1 MMSVHRLIAK
11 RIDSYRSDSVFS
23 VQDFLD
29 IGSYGTVKKSIQ
41 RMEKADR
48 LIRILDGLY
57 AKRRISK
64 LTGEIVYPSMTS
76 VAYALA
82 RKFCWSIVPSGEHN
96 LNILR
101 LSDQMPATFEYLSDG
116 PYRSYDVNERTLTFK
131 TTKSKDIKG
140 MSQKTSLVVQ
150 ALKAIGKDAI
160 TEDDIDR
167 LKSVLSAEEKKATLE
182 EGMNATSWV
191 YECLKK
197 IGEATN
203 DQIPQQQYRRH

>member
-11 RIDSYRSDSVFS
+11 RIDSYRNESVFS
-23 VQDFLD
+23 IQDFLD
-29 IGSYGTVKKSIQ
+29 VGSYETVKKAIQ
-41 RMEKADR
+41 RMEKEDR

-64 LTGEIVYPSMTS
+64 LTGETVYPSMTS

-82 RKFCWSIVPSGEHN
+82 RKFCWNIVPSGEHS
-96 LNILR
+96 LNILG
-101 LSDQMPATFEYLSDG
+101 LSDHMPATFEYLSDG

-140 MSQKTSLVVQ
+140 MSQKTLLVVQ
-150 ALKAIGKDAI
+150 ALKAIGKDAV

-167 LKSVLSAEEKKATLE
+167 LKTVLSAEEKKAALE
-182 EGMNATSWV
+182 ESMNATRWV
-191 YECLKK
+191 YEYLKK